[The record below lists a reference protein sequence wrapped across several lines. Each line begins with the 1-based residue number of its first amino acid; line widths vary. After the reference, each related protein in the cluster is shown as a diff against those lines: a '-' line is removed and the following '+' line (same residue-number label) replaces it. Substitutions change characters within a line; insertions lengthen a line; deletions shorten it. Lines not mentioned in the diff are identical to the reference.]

1 MKQNIKPAYYTIE
14 SQTPMAFFKF
24 YVYVRP
30 ILHIALN
37 LQTWITWIISDC
49 DILSFMVWIAIMAVY
64 LFSIIGLIRRKYWG
78 YVLNNIALALPPVLS
93 FFDALPYVIME
104 DYITASSKI
113 ATLFV
118 QTIVNT
124 LIFIYFRKRK
134 YLFGAKLPHIEHINN
149 EQASPQQVQTLTCIC
164 GSCGKTAKISYA
176 AQTGGSCTVSFVCP
190 YCRTKNVVRNGSREK
205 YNNNHFDFDPSHAY
219 EQTHGR
225 RQNKSNIKAFI
236 ARNKILCI
244 VSAIAVLLIAGAF
257 AGGYFAGQNSIIINH
272 SHTVYVSSTGG
283 KYHLYDCK
291 YINKSKILARTI
303 ETARKKGYEPCSHCN
318 PDRLINK
325 K

>member
-1 MKQNIKPAYYTIE
+1 MKKYSSTNLNVPMKFYYVYLYGILPAIVIIDIIVAIGHIYLEHYPTII
-14 SQTPMAFFKF
+14 SQTIKIIINVCIWAGLFQRRYFGYILNKICLILAISLCGLM
-24 YVYVRP
+24 VVP
-30 ILHIALN
+30 ICAYCFTFGITMEVIAL
-37 LQTWITWIISDC
+37 QC
-49 DILSFMVWIAIMAVY
+49 ILLTIA
-64 LFSIIGLIRRKYWG
+64 LFSIFIL
-78 YVLNNIALALPPVLS
+78 
-93 FFDALPYVIME
+93 
-104 DYITASSKI
+104 
-113 ATLFV
+113 
-118 QTIVNT
+118 
-124 LIFIYFRKRK
+124 IYFEKRK
-134 YLFGAKLPHIEHINN
+134 YLLGKKPPHIEHANN

-244 VSAIAVLLIAGAF
+244 VSVIAVLLIAGAF

-283 KYHLYDCK
+283 KYHLYGCK

-318 PDRLINK
+318 PDRLIK
-325 K
+325 KK